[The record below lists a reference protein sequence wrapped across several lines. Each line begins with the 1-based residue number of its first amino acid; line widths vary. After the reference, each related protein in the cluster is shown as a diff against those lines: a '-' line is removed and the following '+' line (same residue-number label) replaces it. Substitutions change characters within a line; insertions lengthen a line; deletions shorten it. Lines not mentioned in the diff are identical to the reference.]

1 MSEQGSTLLLLIVVG
16 FFAAAGFAAF
26 IERVEVPGA
35 PRARLARDRVE
46 LVAETALEACA
57 ETGQVPASLA
67 VLRTFVL
74 GDQDAVW
81 NLDPYDPSQE
91 LDYSLTNQPIVLT
104 VRSRGPDRQLGT
116 SDDVVVSRAAEPVQR
131 ARVLQRL
138 RWLPPP
144 VLSAL
149 GARKSHSARQRQRC
163 RRRSDAGAPQAVAWA
178 MRDWSLA
185 QRAMR
190 YAEGAELSAL
200 QRERDK
206 AVKRIEIL
214 SRHYSM
220 PDLPATVGGAQG
232 LLEQIGLGDEFAVD
246 AFGATLVVDPN
257 VGFRSVGADFVGGT
271 DDDL

>member
-67 VLRTFVL
+67 VLRSFAL

-91 LDYSLTNQPIVLT
+91 LDYSLTSQPTVLT

-116 SDDVVVSRAAEPVQR
+116 PDDVVASRAAEPLLR

-138 RWLPPP
+138 RWLRLLFFQRW
-144 VLSAL
+144 VLARATAPGNGSGAEDGVTQGHRRQWL
-149 GARKSHSARQRQRC
+149 G
-163 RRRSDAGAPQAVAWA
+163 A

-200 QRERDK
+200 QREREK